1 MTYVRTDILAHSTDY
16 FGAYT
21 DILCIQVRLR
31 DRPLDIVNVYNSGTG
46 SHQTNEAAEPL
57 INATLSPTY
66 LVVGDFNLHHPR
78 WDARVLQSTRN
89 ADMLADWLLDSN
101 SVLLADPNIP
111 THDAGGVL
119 DLSIISH
126 NIPSTF
132 HAQAI
137 LDEALT
143 CGNNHSAVVVTIS
156 RCEVARR
163 RPTNKVNMKSLDQK
177 GFERECSSLAA
188 HLQATYPNLSALPTE
203 QKHLELDNLA
213 AQLQQGISDVLTKST
228 TKSSNKGRGNPWWNS
243 SCKEAAIQHRK
254 VRKRWKKRR
263 EDPVRRNALKRAKKR
278 LRKAARNAKRKF
290 FKSLIAELKDAKDLF
305 RAVKWAHKP
314 LPLTSP
320 PLKAP
325 DGREITAPTD
335 KTQLLRDTHVPEQ
348 AVSDDHPLPFVRATD
363 PLDSFT
369 EKEIRDAMWKPK
381 NTAPRVDN
389 IPNAALK
396 LTWPSLKDIYV
407 KFFHGCIR
415 WGHHPASFKHSA
427 MVVLP
432 KPGDRDMSSPRSYR
446 LISLLPTL
454 GKALERL
461 IAKRLSYVAVERSII
476 PPRYTSALPKRSV
489 TDLILSLYDELE
501 EAKNQGRSTSIFTF
515 DIKGAFDSVTPNR
528 MVNRLISQGW
538 PASICRWTASFL
550 SGRTSTISLDGFHD
564 QPTPLGGSL
573 PQGSPISPI
582 LFLLFMAPLY
592 ERVPTALGYADD
604 GCLVAKSLTLRENA
618 ALLKMDLEVAQ
629 SWCSG
634 NGLSLDW
641 AKSGYIHIT
650 HKRNM
655 GNPEVILP
663 NGQSL
668 APVGVNE
675 PLRWLGVLLHRKQ
688 SPRPQ
693 VALAVRKAQKAISG
707 IRMLSGVYKGAPTE
721 FLTHAVR
728 ACVIPILTFA
738 AVAWWPLRTRR
749 RQIVH
754 LESQLGK
761 TLRAALRAALPVYC
775 TTSTALLHHAA
786 KIPTM
791 ELILDDLHHREAIR
805 LATLDPNHMIVRD
818 KRDARVNA
826 LRRLLPKSIPQASYL
841 YDKTAISPYPGSLP
855 FADKEEEVQRHAE
868 RRSRCPDDIWA
879 YSDGSMLASGFT
891 GAGWVVGYPED
902 TLAGSIPTGK
912 WNEVA
917 DAEAIAA
924 LHALEC
930 AEVEYAGQSKTLH
943 RCLDN
948 RSVVDRILN
957 PTTKIGTSQNQIDSV
972 KSKLRNWHTHRP
984 GCTAYVHWV
993 PGHMGVQ
1000 GNEAADER
1008 AKGGA
1013 ARDHAETEFMSLA
1026 RAQRWRKTWLQE
1038 GSDKWWNTQ
1047 KKPSHLTHQLDAPK
1061 LWKHEYKSF
1070 GRQTVGRVLSA
1081 RSAHGDFAQ
1090 YHRRFAHED
1099 AELLCPDCNEEKS
1112 AFHAW
1117 TCAHVAR
1124 PFQERF
1130 IQKLIVSEKG
1140 FRALAK
1146 KLTPSATQ
1154 AE

>member
-1 MTYVRTDILAHSTDY
+1 
-16 FGAYT
+16 
-21 DILCIQVRLR
+21 
-31 DRPLDIVNVYNSGTG
+31 
-46 SHQTNEAAEPL
+46 
-57 INATLSPTY
+57 
-66 LVVGDFNLHHPR
+66 
-78 WDARVLQSTRN
+78 
-89 ADMLADWLLDSN
+89 
-101 SVLLADPNIP
+101 
-111 THDAGGVL
+111 
-119 DLSIISH
+119 
-126 NIPSTF
+126 
-132 HAQAI
+132 
-137 LDEALT
+137 
-143 CGNNHSAVVVTIS
+143 
-156 RCEVARR
+156 
-163 RPTNKVNMKSLDQK
+163 
-177 GFERECSSLAA
+177 
-188 HLQATYPNLSALPTE
+188 
-203 QKHLELDNLA
+203 
-213 AQLQQGISDVLTKST
+213 
-228 TKSSNKGRGNPWWNS
+228 
-243 SCKEAAIQHRK
+243 
-254 VRKRWKKRR
+254 
-263 EDPVRRNALKRAKKR
+263 
-278 LRKAARNAKRKF
+278 
-290 FKSLIAELKDAKDLF
+290 
-305 RAVKWAHKP
+305 
-314 LPLTSP
+314 
-320 PLKAP
+320 
-325 DGREITAPTD
+325 
-335 KTQLLRDTHVPEQ
+335 
-348 AVSDDHPLPFVRATD
+348 
-363 PLDSFT
+363 
-369 EKEIRDAMWKPK
+369 
-381 NTAPRVDN
+381 
-389 IPNAALK
+389 
-396 LTWPSLKDIYV
+396 
-407 KFFHGCIR
+407 
-415 WGHHPASFKHSA
+415 
-427 MVVLP
+427 
-432 KPGDRDMSSPRSYR
+432 
-446 LISLLPTL
+446 
-454 GKALERL
+454 
-461 IAKRLSYVAVERSII
+461 
-476 PPRYTSALPKRSV
+476 
-489 TDLILSLYDELE
+489 
-501 EAKNQGRSTSIFTF
+501 
-515 DIKGAFDSVTPNR
+515 
-528 MVNRLISQGW
+528 
-538 PASICRWTASFL
+538 
-550 SGRTSTISLDGFHD
+550 
-564 QPTPLGGSL
+564 
-573 PQGSPISPI
+573 
-582 LFLLFMAPLY
+582 MAPLY

-721 FLTHAVR
+721 SLIHAVR

-805 LATLDPNHMIVRD
+805 LATLDPNHMLVRD
-818 KRDARVNA
+818 KRDARVYA

-891 GAGWVVGYPED
+891 GAGWVVGHPED

-912 WNEVA
+912 WNEIAV
-917 DAEAIAA
+917 AEAIAA

-943 RCLDN
+943 LCLDN

-972 KSKLRNWHTHRP
+972 KSKLRNWHIHRP

-1026 RAQRWRKTWLQE
+1026 RAQRWRKIWLQE

-1146 KLTPSATQ
+1146 KLMPSATQ